1 MSISG
6 YFADGLDLYSTGFGK
21 VIYILVLFALLV
33 SIACVVLGIIK
44 LRKEKPP

>member
-1 MSISG
+1 MSIIG

-21 VIYILVLFALLV
+21 VIYILALFALLV

-44 LRKEKPP
+44 LCKEKPP